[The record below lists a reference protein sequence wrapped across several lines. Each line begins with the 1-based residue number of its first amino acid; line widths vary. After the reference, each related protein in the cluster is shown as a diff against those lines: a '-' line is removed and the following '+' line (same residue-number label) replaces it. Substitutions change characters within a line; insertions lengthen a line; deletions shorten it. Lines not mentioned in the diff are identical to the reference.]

1 MNKKTNITLIF
12 LLYIKK
18 IFYFIDFNDMLFQ
31 LFLFILSKVAS
42 GKFKITYVAYI
53 RFYYTVLNY

>member
-1 MNKKTNITLIF
+1 M
-12 LLYIKK
+12 LL
-18 IFYFIDFNDMLFQ
+18 Q

-53 RFYYTVLNY
+53 RFYYTVLNYLLEELYKQSLKGL

>member
-1 MNKKTNITLIF
+1 M
-12 LLYIKK
+12 LL
-18 IFYFIDFNDMLFQ
+18 Q